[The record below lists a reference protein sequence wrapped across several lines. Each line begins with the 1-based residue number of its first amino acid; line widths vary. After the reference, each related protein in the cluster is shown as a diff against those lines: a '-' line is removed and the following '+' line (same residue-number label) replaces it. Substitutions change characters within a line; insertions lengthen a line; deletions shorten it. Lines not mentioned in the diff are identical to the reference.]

1 MNGPQQ
7 LAIVVPV
14 YRGESFLAQ
23 LVEEIG
29 KLRATLQQAESPIAL
44 ERAIFVDDAA
54 VDGSARLLEGLAPAR
69 PWIEVVH
76 LERNAGQHAAT
87 AAGFARCPADWI
99 ATLDEDLQHRPQSL
113 LELLAAAASAS
124 ADLAYAAPLGSVHRT
139 FYRDFSSRLAKRW
152 ICRLSGNPNVRHFN
166 SFRLV
171 RGTVARAAA
180 RAFTGDVYLD
190 VALSWFTE
198 RVVAVP
204 VALVDRRDLA
214 GQASGYDFLALA
226 RHAQRMI
233 TSSWSGPPRL
243 AGELARPSV
252 DRSRDG
258 ELRDFLTDL
267 PGSAGERAGSAC

>member
-1 MNGPQQ
+1 MNGPQR
-7 LAIVVPV
+7 LSIVVPV

-29 KLRATLQQAESPIAL
+29 QLRATLQQAGSPIAL

-54 VDGSARLLEGLAPAR
+54 VDGSARLLDGLASAQ

-76 LERNAGQHAAT
+76 LGRNAGQHAAT
-87 AAGFARCPADWI
+87 AAGFARCQADWI

-139 FYRDFSSRLAKRW
+139 FYRDFSSRLAKRG

-171 RGTVARAAA
+171 RGTIARAAA
-180 RAFTGDVYLD
+180 GIFASEVYLD
-190 VALSWFTE
+190 IALSWFTE

-204 VALVDRRDLA
+204 VALVDRRDLT

-233 TSSWSGPPRL
+233 VSSWSGPPRT
-243 AGELARPSV
+243 AGKLVRPAV

-258 ELRDFLTDL
+258 ELRDFLTVL
-267 PGSAGERAGSAC
+267 AVSAGDQAGSAC